1 MEILKYKSVSSTNTI
16 LLDLSKKNAK
26 SWTVVWTSE
35 QTDGRGYTGNRW
47 VSEPGKNIA
56 VSVLIKCELKY
67 AELIYFNKWV
77 CNVLYEVLTD
87 YSDEVFVKWPN
98 DIILKNKKVGGVL
111 IETHKANNELNIVT
125 GIGLNVNQINF
136 KSFPNASSL
145 AIQTER
151 EYNLEEILADLLT
164 KMEKTYDLIETK
176 KWNQIS
182 EAYNAHLFRRN
193 KISSFKK
200 DETVFEGEILE
211 VNEFGQLKVLL
222 NDASIKVFNH
232 KEIELIY

>member
-47 VSEPGKNIA
+47 ISEPDKNIA

-67 AELIYFNKWV
+67 PELIYFNQWV
-77 CNVLYEVLTD
+77 CNVLYEVLTG
-87 YSDEVFVKWPN
+87 YSDNVFVKWPN

-145 AIQTER
+145 AIQTAR

-222 NDASIKVFNH
+222 NEASIKVFNH

>member
-77 CNVLYEVLTD
+77 CNVLYEVLTG

-111 IETHKANNELNIVT
+111 IETHKASSELNIVT

-151 EYNLEEILADLLT
+151 KYNLEEILADLLT

-182 EAYNAHLFRRN
+182 EAYNTHLFRRN
-193 KISSFKK
+193 KVSLFKK
-200 DETVFEGEILE
+200 EGTVFEGEILE

-222 NDASIKVFNH
+222 NDATVKVFNH
-232 KEIELIY
+232 KEIELVY

>member
-47 VSEPGKNIA
+47 ISEPGKNIA

-77 CNVLYEVLTD
+77 CNVLYEVLTV

-200 DETVFEGEILE
+200 DETVFEGEILV

-222 NDASIKVFNH
+222 NDATIKVFNH